1 MIRADLFFIFF
12 MILFG
17 FFGASRGWVREVLAS
32 FAMIFSLFL
41 YSQPDFVRL
50 LQPLLQQE
58 DKLLR
63 FVFQSSAFLLLTF
76 FGYLGPAVAQQRLW
90 DRSNVARRLEGSL
103 LAFILGAFNGYL
115 LLSTLL
121 LWALNTELIRSL
133 PEIFQPPPEG
143 WEKFFFVQNAAPI
156 IFSGSLLLF
165 FLAGIVVF
173 IIVALV

>member
-76 FGYLGPAVAQQRLW
+76 FGYLGRQLRNSA
-90 DRSNVARRLEGSL
+90 SG
-103 LAFILGAFNGYL
+103 IGA
-115 LLSTLL
+115 T
-121 LWALNTELIRSL
+121 
-133 PEIFQPPPEG
+133 
-143 WEKFFFVQNAAPI
+143 
-156 IFSGSLLLF
+156 
-165 FLAGIVVF
+165 
-173 IIVALV
+173 